1 MRPEDYA
8 IKSVE
13 SQWLAL
19 TRNEDRFYT
28 SDPSVDLV
36 DDLRLV
42 DTFFYNSKNIIK
54 PKENNSVSYVWSTIF
69 VLYLGHFFLIKCR
82 VSIFALKW
90 KNEKIILS
98 KFTVYCVLC
107 VFECMRLYVWDCTLV
122 SLGLIS
128 PFSYS
133 GISLS

>member
-1 MRPEDYA
+1 MR
-8 IKSVE
+8 SVE

-42 DTFFYNSKNIIK
+42 DTFFYNCKNIIK
-54 PKENNSVSYVWSTIF
+54 PKENNNVVWSTIF
-69 VLYLGHFFLIKCR
+69 VLYLGHFFLVKCR
-82 VSIFALKW
+82 VYNSNVFGLKW
-90 KNEKIILS
+90 KKWKKLYYSNLLCII
-98 KFTVYCVLC
+98 YCVLY
-107 VFECMRLYVWDCTLV
+107 VFECMRLYVWEYT

-128 PFSYS
+128 LFSYS
-133 GISLS
+133 GISPS